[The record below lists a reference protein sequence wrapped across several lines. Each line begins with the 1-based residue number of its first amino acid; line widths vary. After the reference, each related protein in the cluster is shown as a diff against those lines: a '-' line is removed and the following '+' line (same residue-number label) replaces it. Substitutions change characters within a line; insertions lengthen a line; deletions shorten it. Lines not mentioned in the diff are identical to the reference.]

1 MHKRS
6 SILVFFV
13 ILLFATTMSHASLF
27 DDIIKGIS
35 GGSKAETDE
44 GTIISGLK
52 EALSIGTE
60 NAIKDVSQVDGYFSN
75 EIIKIL
81 MPEKIQTVANVLGKI
96 GLQKPVDDLI
106 LSMNRAAE
114 KAAPEAA
121 GFFVDAIKEMS
132 FEDAGEI
139 LKGGDTAATDYFREK
154 TSNKIYDAFKPII
167 SSSLDEV
174 GVTHNYKEMM
184 SQYESIP
191 FMEKETIGLD
201 HYVTNK
207 ALEGLFYMVGEEERK
222 IRTDP
227 AARVTE
233 LLKNVFGK

>member
-1 MHKRS
+1 MRKRS
-6 SILVFFV
+6 FILFISA
-13 ILLFATTMSHASLF
+13 ILLFSTTVSNAGLF

-35 GGSKAETDE
+35 GGSEAETDE

-60 NAIKDVSQVDGYFSN
+60 NAIKNVSQVDGYFSN

-81 MPEKIQTVANVLGKI
+81 MPEKIQNVANVLSKVGF
-96 GLQKPVDDLI
+96 QKPVDDFI

-114 KAAPEAA
+114 QAAPKTA

-154 TSNKIYDAFKPII
+154 TSNKIYDAFKPVI
-167 SSSLDEV
+167 SSSMDEV

-184 SQYESIP
+184 NKYESVP
-191 FMEKETIGLD
+191 FVEKETLDLD
-201 HYVTNK
+201 HYVTNR
-207 ALEGLFYMVGEEERK
+207 ALEGLFCMVGEEERK

-227 AARVTE
+227 AARATE
-233 LLKNVFGK
+233 LLKSVFGK

>member
-1 MHKRS
+1 MPKRS
-6 SILVFFV
+6 SILVFSP
-13 ILLFATTMSHASLF
+13 ILLFVATVSYAGLF
-27 DDIIKGIS
+27 NDIIKGIS
-35 GGSKAETDE
+35 GGSKVETDE
-44 GTIISGLK
+44 GTIVSGLK

-60 NAIKDVSQVDGYFSN
+60 NAIKNVSQVDGYFSN

-81 MPEKIQTVANVLGKI
+81 MPEKIQNVANVLRKVGF
-96 GLQKPVDDLI
+96 QKPVDDFI

-114 KAAPEAA
+114 KAAPKAA
-121 GFFVDAIKEMS
+121 GFFVDSIKEMS
-132 FEDAGEI
+132 FEDAGKI

-167 SSSLDEV
+167 SSSMDEV
-174 GVTHNYKEMM
+174 GVTHNYKKMM
-184 SQYESIP
+184 SEYESIP
-191 FMEKETIGLD
+191 FVTKETLDLD
-201 HYVTNK
+201 HYVTSK

-233 LLKNVFGK
+233 LLKSVFGK

>member
-1 MHKRS
+1 MRKRTC
-6 SILVFFV
+6 VFIFLV
-13 ILLFATTMSHASLF
+13 ILLFANTVSHAGLF
-27 DDIIKGIS
+27 DTIIKGIRS
-35 GGSKAETDE
+35 GSKAGMDD

-60 NAIKDVSQVDGYFSN
+60 NAVKNVSQMDGFFGN

-81 MPEKIQTVANVLGKI
+81 MPKKIQNVANLLSKVGF
-96 GLQKPVDDLI
+96 QKQVDDFV

-114 KAAPEAA
+114 KAAPKAA

-132 FEDAGEI
+132 FEDARGI

-167 SSSLDEV
+167 STSMDEV
-174 GVTHNYKEMM
+174 GVTRHYKEMM
-184 SQYESIP
+184 SKYESIP
-191 FMEKETIGLD
+191 FVKKETLDLD

-207 ALEGLFYMVGEEERK
+207 ALEGLFYMVGQEERK

-233 LLKNVFGK
+233 LLKSVFGK